1 MHLGALYV
9 ILLLGTQCSLQ
20 ELLLTTL
27 QEGQL
32 LLGCRWGSFSGS
44 QVGLG
49 SQGRWGTYPWW
60 MYPWELLC
68 LLGLVLMRAL

>member
-9 ILLLGTQCSLQ
+9 VLLLGTQRSLQ

-32 LLGCRWGSFSGS
+32 LLGCR
-44 QVGLG
+44 
-49 SQGRWGTYPWW
+49 
-60 MYPWELLC
+60 
-68 LLGLVLMRAL
+68 